1 MPDAVN
7 EEMTLILIPI
17 FILSGLVLL
26 AFFMIFRDAKK
37 DEKQQEL
44 ILNLERRLSDLMSIQ
59 LKEIRDNVNVS
70 SSEMNRQ
77 IRSFTE
83 EAVTIRENL
92 KQIQTQVKDVS
103 SFQDIFKA
111 PKLRG
116 QWGEASLDHILS
128 QRFPEELYESQH
140 LFPSGE
146 QVDAVLKLPN
156 GKILPIDAKFPLEN
170 FDKMINSQTDP
181 EKDGFKK
188 IFLDDVRVKIQD
200 ISQKYI
206 LPGEGTTDFALM
218 YIPAEAVYYEIV
230 NNLNREIDITTLAW
244 SKKVIVTSPNT
255 IYLTL
260 WTIEHWF
267 RDSKISKDTQ
277 EIVKRLGRVHHDA
290 EKLMD
295 DFRKLGNHL
304 NNAKSAYED
313 SEKRLMLF
321 ESKVEKI
328 IDTGEKEKIES
339 PRDLE

>member
-1 MPDAVN
+1 MSI
-7 EEMTLILIPI
+7 TLIAV
-17 FILSGLVLL
+17 FVLSGLIMLV
-26 AFFMIFRDAKK
+26 FFVIFKTILK
-37 DEKQQEL
+37 DKESDRQQGEA
-44 ILNLERRLSDLMSIQ
+44 ILNLERRLSDLMSNQ
-59 LKEIRDNVNVS
+59 LKEIRDNVTVS

-92 KQIQTQVKDVS
+92 KQIQTQVQDVS

-140 LFPSGE
+140 LFSSGE
-146 QVDAVLKLPN
+146 QVDAILKLPN

-170 FDKMINSQTDP
+170 FDKMINSQTDL
-181 EKDGFKK
+181 ERSGFKK
-188 IFLDDVRVKIQD
+188 TFLDDVKVKIQD
-200 ISQKYI
+200 IAQKYI

-230 NNLNREIDITTLAW
+230 NNLNKEIDITALAW

-267 RDSKISKDTQ
+267 RDTKISKDTQ
-277 EIVKRLGRVHHDA
+277 EIVKRLGKIHHDA

-295 DFRKLGNHL
+295 DFRKLGSHL
-304 NNAKSAYED
+304 RNATTAYDE
-313 SEKRLMLF
+313 SEKRLSLF
-321 ESKVEKI
+321 NSKVEKI
-328 IDTGEKEKIES
+328 IDTGEKEKIE
-339 PRDLE
+339 PPVDME